1 MTNMTT
7 NRKEEMEP
15 HEILSKGIPRG
26 KARIL
31 ANTLGIGESLVT
43 KWTREPA
50 SDENPNATGT
60 PNPIERVDRIFDFLL
75 IYSPEA
81 AQILA
86 SRYQTKLDS
95 FYERLLREPL
105 SEQGWR
111 EKIARCLRENSES
124 IAALIEDAPAAETRQ
139 QWEEAKLHIEEAI
152 RRKEAGERV
161 IDR

>member
-1 MTNMTT
+1 MD
-7 NRKEEMEP
+7 P
-15 HEILSKGIPRG
+15 HEILSLGIPRG

-60 PNPIERVDRIFDFLL
+60 PNPIERCDRIFDFLL

-81 AQILA
+81 AQMLA
-86 SRYQTKLDS
+86 SRYQGKLDE
-95 FYERLLREPL
+95 FYHRLLREPL

-111 EKIARCLRENSES
+111 EKIARCLRESTES
-124 IAALIEDAPAAETRQ
+124 ISALIEDAPAKVARQ

-152 RRKEAGERV
+152 RRKEAGERQAEK
-161 IDR
+161 I